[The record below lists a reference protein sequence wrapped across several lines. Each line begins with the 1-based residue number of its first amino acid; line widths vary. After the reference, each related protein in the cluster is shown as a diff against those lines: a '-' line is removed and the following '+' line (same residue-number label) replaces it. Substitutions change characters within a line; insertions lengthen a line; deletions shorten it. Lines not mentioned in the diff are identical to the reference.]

1 MAFDI
6 RVLMYLQR
14 NASVGMSFVKWD
26 NAGNDSCPKANIP
39 LKMRNDLKF
48 YFISFLCF
56 FTMKICQLVLFY
68 LTYYFQFFKHLLDF
82 YSEQIIVLV
91 IICCSVAQLGPTVR
105 IFVTPW
111 TAAHQASLSFNVS

>member
-26 NAGNDSCPKANIP
+26 NAGKDGCPKANIP

-56 FTMKICQLVLFY
+56 LQ
-68 LTYYFQFFKHLLDF
+68 
-82 YSEQIIVLV
+82 
-91 IICCSVAQLGPTVR
+91 
-105 IFVTPW
+105 
-111 TAAHQASLSFNVS
+111 